1 MGRGAFANENSMNS
15 PQISMDNERRLKL
28 IRDHGRMASDCNTQ
42 GYLRESTVFDRG
54 FGGVDSVESGRFDE
68 SRGGRNGMM
77 LKPPSNYEMND
88 FRDPRFG
95 DFDGKGAY
103 FHPNPEFNP
112 HKYGGEQ
119 LNSRVYSNN
128 EELGQSQYGRAN
140 GDTRQG
146 SDAETLYHEGG
157 NRHYSNLG
165 NSYPQSLS
173 IENHDS
179 NHHLS
184 QPYAMQN
191 PMQLN
196 HDTHSHGQLNDRSG
210 SQYFHNQDGYASLPS
225 DNTSQMQAS
234 RMANVQPPLPT
245 SPPPPLPVDPP
256 GHPLSGPHALS
267 SPAITSSSL
276 FPIAV
281 SSAATASSSYASV
294 AEANSLVRPYFH
306 DRSRLHASTGFA
318 TEVWLIQSRLA
329 FVLRHPSC
337 CSTCHG
343 YVCPF
348 CSSYWSIVFSYGK
361 FCTIKQLII
370 CTCNYLLNYLP
381 GIY

>member
-1 MGRGAFANENSMNS
+1 MEILDKGR
-15 PQISMDNERRLKL
+15 
-28 IRDHGRMASDCNTQ
+28 
-42 GYLRESTVFDRG
+42 
-54 FGGVDSVESGRFDE
+54 
-68 SRGGRNGMM
+68 
-77 LKPPSNYEMND
+77 
-88 FRDPRFG
+88 
-95 DFDGKGAY
+95 
-103 FHPNPEFNP
+103 
-112 HKYGGEQ
+112 
-119 LNSRVYSNN
+119 
-128 EELGQSQYGRAN
+128 
-140 GDTRQG
+140 
-146 SDAETLYHEGG
+146 DAETLYHEGG

-318 TEVWLIQSRLA
+318 TEVWLIQSWLA